1 MKSSGSCANVFAMK
15 YRRLGRTNL
24 QVSEIGHGL
33 WGMSGWTGSDD
44 TESRRALRLSLEL
57 GCNFFD
63 TAWAYGQGKS
73 DHLLGELIRENPK
86 AGIIAASKI
95 PPMNGKWPARDAY
108 PLRDVFP
115 RHHVVTM
122 AEKIREALGTE
133 SIDVLQLH
141 VWTDAWAQDP
151 EWRDTAAELKEKK
164 IVRWFGLS
172 LNRWQPWN
180 GLKAMAT
187 GAVDTVQV
195 VYNLFDQS
203 PEDEL
208 FPACRAQD
216 VGVIAR
222 VPLDEGGLTGTL
234 RRDTTFPPDDWRGN
248 VYFTPAHLAET
259 VERVERLQPLVPQ
272 GMPLAELALRFVL
285 HAPEVATQIVGM
297 RKERNVRQNA
307 AISDGVALPAELLDA
322 LRAHRW
328 ERTNPGE

>member
-1 MKSSGSCANVFAMK
+1 MH

-44 TESRRALRLSLEL
+44 DESRRALRLSLDL
-57 GCNFFD
+57 GCTFYD
-63 TAWAYGQGKS
+63 TAWAYGDGKS
-73 DHLLGELIRENPK
+73 DALLGELIREHPD

-95 PPMNGKWPARDAY
+95 PPMNGKWPARDSY

-115 RHHVVTM
+115 RAHVVEY
-122 AEKIREALGTE
+122 ADRIRKALGVDT
-133 SIDVLQLH
+133 IDVLQLH
-141 VWTDAWAQDP
+141 VWTDAWADDP
-151 EWRDTAAELKEKK
+151 EWRDTAAELKEKGV
-164 IVRWFGLS
+164 IRWFGLS

-187 GAVDTVQV
+187 GAVDAVQV
-195 VYNLFDQS
+195 VYNIFDQS

-208 FPACRAQD
+208 FPACRARD

-234 RRDTTFPPDDWRGN
+234 RKDTVFPPGDWRGN
-248 VYFTPAHLAET
+248 VYFKPDHLRET
-259 VERVERLQPLVPQ
+259 VERADRLLPLVPK
-272 GMPLAELALRFVL
+272 GMTLADLALRFVL
-285 HAPEVATQIVGM
+285 QAPEVGTEIVGM
-297 RKERNVRQNA
+297 RKERNVRA
-307 AISDGVALPAELLDA
+307 SCGASDGNPLGAELVQA

>member
-1 MKSSGSCANVFAMK
+1 MK

-33 WGMSGWTGSDD
+33 WGMSGWTGSSDD
-44 TESRRALRLSLEL
+44 ESRRALRLALEL

-63 TAWAYGQGKS
+63 TAWAYGQGRS
-73 DHLLGELIRENPK
+73 DHLLGELIREHPGAN
-86 AGIIAASKI
+86 IIAASKV
-95 PPMNGKWPARDAY
+95 PPMNGRWPARDDY

-115 RHHVVTM
+115 RHHVIAM
-122 AEKIREALGTE
+122 AERIREALGRET
-133 SIDVLQLH
+133 IDVLQLH
-141 VWTDAWAQDP
+141 VWTDAWAQDA
-151 EWRDTAAELKEKK
+151 EWREYAAELKEKRL
-164 IVRWFGLS
+164 VRFFGLS

-195 VYNLFDQS
+195 VYNIFDQS

-234 RRDTTFPPDDWRGN
+234 RRDTTFPDGDWRN
-248 VYFTPAHLAET
+248 TYFKKDHLAET
-259 VERVERLQPLVPQ
+259 VDRVEKLLSLVPT
-272 GMPLAELALRFVL
+272 GMTLAEFALRFVL
-285 HAPEVATQIVGM
+285 SAPEVATQIVGM
-297 RKERNVRQNA
+297 RKERNVRSS
-307 AISDGVALPAELLDA
+307 IGTSDGAPLSAELVQA

>member
-1 MKSSGSCANVFAMK
+1 MMK

-24 QVSEIGHGL
+24 DVSEIGHGL
-33 WGMSGWTGSDD
+33 WGMSGWTGSNDD
-44 TESRRALRLSLEL
+44 ESRRALRLALEL

-63 TAWAYGQGKS
+63 TAWAYGQGRS
-73 DHLLGELIRENPK
+73 DHLLGELIREHPGAN
-86 AGIIAASKI
+86 IIAASKV
-95 PPMNGKWPARDAY
+95 PPMNGRWPARDEY

-115 RHHVVTM
+115 RHHVIAM
-122 AEKIREALGTE
+122 AEKIREALGTDT
-133 SIDVLQLH
+133 IDVLQLH
-141 VWTDAWAQDP
+141 VWTDAWANDP
-151 EWRDTAAELKEKK
+151 EWRDTAAELKEQRL
-164 IVRWFGLS
+164 VRFFGLS

-195 VYNLFDQS
+195 VYNIFDQS

-216 VGVIAR
+216 IGVIAR

-234 RRDTTFPPDDWRGN
+234 RRDTTFPDGDWRN
-248 VYFTPAHLAET
+248 TYFKPAHLAET
-259 VERVERLQPLVPQ
+259 VDRVDQLMPLVPH
-272 GMPLAELALRFVL
+272 GMTLAELALRFVMS
-285 HAPEVATQIVGM
+285 APEVATQIVGM
-297 RKERNVRQNA
+297 RKEKNVRSS
-307 AISDGVALPAELLDA
+307 IGTSDGAALPAELVRA